1 MPKFPKDESKKNP
14 GRRVVSLDDARNG
27 RRRFIEKMPDEMKR
41 EIQQQDR
48 AEIEGANRNLMPKRI
63 FEPRCGICKHPY
75 RDFIELMLMR
85 NMTYKGI
92 AARVTPAVSRQSI
105 SHHYK
110 EHMDLQDAA
119 MRRIIEE
126 EAQLQGKDFEEGVGD
141 VLTKRAAL
149 EVALRKGY
157 EDIING
163 VTTVEP
169 RDLVQIAKVLAEMD
183 THASSVIVDEAR
195 NQVALFLRAIQEV
208 CDADTQQAIAN
219 QVKKLRV
226 RDGIDRSIEDDLVP
240 ATKVT
245 SPVGELVETV
255 DAEPV

>member
-1 MPKFPKDESKKNP
+1 MKFPKDEKKNT
-14 GRRVVSLDDARNG
+14 GRRVVSLDDARSG

-48 AEIEGANRNLMPKRI
+48 AEIAGTHQNLMPKRI
-63 FEPRCGICKHPY
+63 VETRCGVCKHPY
-75 RDFIELMLMR
+75 RDFIELMLLR

-92 AARVTPAVSRQSI
+92 ADRVTPPVSRQSI

-126 EAQLQGKDFEEGVGD
+126 EAILQGKDFEEGVGD
-141 VLTKRAAL
+141 VLTKRSAL

-157 EDIING
+157 QDIIDG

-169 RDLVQIAKVLAEMD
+169 RDLVQIAKLLGDMD
-183 THASSVIVDEAR
+183 SHAADVVVDEAR

-208 CDADTQQAIAN
+208 CDADTQTAIAA
-219 QVKKLRV
+219 QVKKLRMREGMN
-226 RDGIDRSIEDDLVP
+226 RDIENDLIPP
-240 ATKVT
+240 AKVT
-245 SPVGELVETV
+245 SPVGELVEEI